1 MMRLTMPAMRT
12 EVTEDNSL
20 PLKYFTLNQNSS
32 SSFHPITWWDTLS
45 CYFSSRLQTYLSR
58 YQVGGCVGLLYY
70 APVPFYLSNFS
81 LSHPPVDS
89 YHLLMSAETSHHD
102 VRGGVLDSQRQDASM
117 SVVVDDRMMS
127 ALPVIR
133 QLVSEWLQGLLVTM
147 SFHQHPHFPD
157 RRTSSYDGHPLSE
170 GFPFP
175 NTIQPALGGGRSIR
189 PLVDLLED
197 LPLLSQRED
206 QRFWVAREILASDFE
221 VVLLQSELFH
231 WVEELDGDNQLYW
244 GVKAY
249 LVMYG
254 YHVLRLRWIEDGE
267 CVEGMMSPVVWE
279 LRWSE

>member
-1 MMRLTMPAMRT
+1 
-12 EVTEDNSL
+12 
-20 PLKYFTLNQNSS
+20 
-32 SSFHPITWWDTLS
+32 
-45 CYFSSRLQTYLSR
+45 
-58 YQVGGCVGLLYY
+58 
-70 APVPFYLSNFS
+70 
-81 LSHPPVDS
+81 
-89 YHLLMSAETSHHD
+89 MSAETSHYD
-102 VRGGVLDSQRQDASM
+102 VRGEVLDSQRQDASI
-117 SVVVDDRMMS
+117 VVVDDRMMN

-147 SFHQHPHFPD
+147 SFHHQHPQFPD

-175 NTIQPALGGGRSIR
+175 ITIQPALGGRSIL

-231 WVEELDGDNQLYW
+231 WVEELVDGYNQLYW

-254 YHVLRLRWIEDGE
+254 YHVLRLRWIED
-267 CVEGMMSPVVWE
+267 VEGMMSPVVWE
-279 LRWSE
+279 LRWRTTVLGALELDRTMFAESGFQRMMRLLTGQFVLQSLILSVQTRTAIVLVRTSSHGIEFMPGRRL